1 MVSVRRVEEKDA
13 LAVAGLLA
21 ELGYAASEE
30 GVRDRI
36 GRAAGDTDSQFTFVA
51 EVSGEV
57 RGCVSGYAAPY
68 FPKGTLV
75 CRVTA
80 LVVTSLHRTRGIG
93 KALMGA
99 AAAHAR
105 RAGCAEIEV
114 TTSEDRAAAHRF
126 YETLGFVRTSR
137 RYLREL

>member
-1 MVSVRRVEEKDA
+1 MPLVRPIQASDA
-13 LAVAGLLA
+13 RAVAELLG
-21 ELGYAASEE
+21 ELGYAASEQ

-36 GRAAGDTDSQFTFVA
+36 DRSGDTASIFTFVA
-51 EVSGEV
+51 EVEGRV
-57 RGCVSGYAAPY
+57 IGCVSGYVAPY

-80 LVVTSLHRTRGIG
+80 LVVTSRHRTRGIG

-105 RAGCAEIEV
+105 SAGCTELEV

-126 YETLGFVRTSR
+126 YESLGFVHASR